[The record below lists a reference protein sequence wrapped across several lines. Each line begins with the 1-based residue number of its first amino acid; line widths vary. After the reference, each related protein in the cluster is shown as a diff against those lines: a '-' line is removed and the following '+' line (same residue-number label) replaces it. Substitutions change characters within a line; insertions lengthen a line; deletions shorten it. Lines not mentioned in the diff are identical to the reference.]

1 MVKML
6 DKTTDE
12 EIKLTYR
19 VSTKWDF
26 GLVKIKQKKYIFVMT
41 FFLYLLK
48 MIYQSSSLS
57 VF

>member
-1 MVKML
+1 ML

-26 GLVKIKQKKYIFVMT
+26 GLIKIKQKKYIFVMT